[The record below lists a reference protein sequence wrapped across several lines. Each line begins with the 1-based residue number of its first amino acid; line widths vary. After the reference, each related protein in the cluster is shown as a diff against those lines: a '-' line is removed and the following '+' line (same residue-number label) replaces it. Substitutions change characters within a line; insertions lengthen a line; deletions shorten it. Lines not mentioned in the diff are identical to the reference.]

1 LATLLLQET
10 TGKGGPKSSAMTYA
24 LLATNT
30 IPPRH
35 PPSHSS
41 IRQYPLSTWCLRNCL
56 RNGIDATRCWE
67 SFVFLPLRSLGATRE
82 HTYQTGR
89 TWGRGSLLLL
99 FFDCGTKR
107 FWGLGSAFDGRLVFL
122 RALLFVLSVV
132 EGRGVSALR
141 FGRQERAHG
150 GI

>member
-1 LATLLLQET
+1 MLAKLLAERDRC
-10 TGKGGPKSSAMTYA
+10 YA
-24 LLATNT
+24 LL
-30 IPPRH
+30 
-35 PPSHSS
+35 
-41 IRQYPLSTWCLRNCL
+41 
-56 RNGIDATRCWE
+56 G
-67 SFVFLPLRSLGATRE
+67 VFCVFAFAFTGATRE